1 MRKYTI
7 MSNKVYIAVIVVV
20 TMIVLIAALFAAGE
34 QVSGGE
40 PHKCSTS
47 TNIND
52 LFCREK

>member
-1 MRKYTI
+1 
-7 MSNKVYIAVIVVV
+7 MSTKVYIAVVAIV
-20 TMIVLIAALFAAGE
+20 TIIVLVAALFAAGE